1 MAKSFLDFFLPMKN
15 NLKDRI
21 AVARGLRKADLVL
34 KGGRIVNV
42 FSGEIYRADVAIHRG
57 TIAGLGEYEGK
68 KVIDAASKLILPGLI
83 DSHVHLESS
92 MLTPAEFAK
101 AILPSGTTAV
111 VADPHEIANV
121 LGKKGINYI
130 LKASEGLPLDFYFML
145 PSCVPA
151 TLLETSGARLKTT
164 DLMPFLKH
172 RRVLGLAEIM
182 NYPGVLS
189 GDAEVLLKLRSF
201 SDQVI
206 DGHAPGLTG
215 KELSAYV
222 GTGITSDH
230 ECTSADEAREKI
242 RLGMTI
248 FIREGSAAK
257 DMEALLPA
265 VTPSNSRFFCL
276 ATDDFQPGDLKY
288 GGISTLVKKA
298 IRLGLDPMTAVQIA
312 TINPARHFG
321 LKRKGAVLPGYDADL
336 VIIDSFE
343 DFTVEKVLKQGK
355 LASKGD
361 TCVIPCK
368 SRYHEQTKRTVR
380 MRPITKQDILIKAQ
394 TGRARVIELI
404 PDQIETKHSVLP
416 VSAQRGFVFSDTERD
431 ILKLMVIERHK
442 ATGNIGL
449 GLVKGFGLRS
459 GAIAGTV
466 AHDSHNI
473 IATGVSDDD
482 ILAAVSEI
490 SKLQGGL
497 VVVHNKKVLAEIPL
511 PVAGLMSDKPL
522 NYVVKKLAEIEAAVN
537 ELGVK
542 IKHPFGI
549 LSFLALP
556 VIPELKLTDKG
567 LVDVNQFKFV
577 DLFV

>member
-1 MAKSFLDFFLPMKN
+1 MKN
-15 NLKDRI
+15 DLKDRI
-21 AVARGLRKADLVL
+21 AVARGIRKADLVL

-42 FSGEIYRADVAIHRG
+42 FSGEIYRADVAIHKG
-57 TIAGLGEYEGK
+57 TIAGLGEYKGK
-68 KVIDAASKLILPGLI
+68 KSIDVASKLILPGLI

-101 AILPSGTTAV
+101 AVLPNGTTAV

-121 LGKKGINYI
+121 LGEKGITYI
-130 LKASEGLPLDFYFML
+130 LKASEDLPLDFYFML

-151 TLLETSGARLKTT
+151 TPLETSGARLKTA
-164 DLMPFLKH
+164 DLLPFLKH
-172 RRVLGLAEIM
+172 GRVLGLAEMM

-189 GDAEVLLKLRSF
+189 GDAEVLQKLRSF
-201 SDQVI
+201 SGQII
-206 DGHAPGLTG
+206 DGHAPGLSG
-215 KELSAYV
+215 KDLSAYV

-230 ECTSADEAREKI
+230 ECTSADEAREKM

-265 VTPSNSRFFCL
+265 VTVANSRFFCF
-276 ATDDFQPGDLKY
+276 ATDDFQPGDLKN
-288 GGISTLVKKA
+288 GSINELVKKA
-298 IRLGLDPMTAVQIA
+298 IRLGLDPMTAVRMA

-336 VIIDSFE
+336 VIIDSFD
-343 DFTVEKVLKQGK
+343 DFGVVMVFKQGK
-355 LASKGD
+355 LVAKSD

-368 SRYHEQTKRTVR
+368 SSHHEQTKRTVR
-380 MRPITKQDILIKAQ
+380 IRPITEQDIRIKAK
-394 TGRARVIELI
+394 TGHARVIELI

-416 VSAQRGFVFSDTERD
+416 VSAQSGFVFSDTERD

-473 IATGVSDDD
+473 IAAGVSDDD
-482 ILAAVSEI
+482 ILVAVSEI
-490 SKLQGGL
+490 RKLQGGL

-522 NYVVKKLAEIEAAVN
+522 SYVVEKLSEIEVAVK